1 MRKYVRKFLVNTKG
15 TKVQLKLL
23 DSFAKVPDCVLIVCV
38 CVCVCVCLIH
48 SISLQGE
55 SLRKKLGFRVLI
67 F

>member
-38 CVCVCVCLIH
+38 CVCVCL
-48 SISLQGE
+48 LNTFYLTAG
-55 SLRKKLGFRVLI
+55 RVTQEETGI
-67 F
+67 

>member
-38 CVCVCVCLIH
+38 CVCL
-48 SISLQGE
+48 LNTFYLTAG
-55 SLRKKLGFRVLI
+55 RVTQEETGI
-67 F
+67 